1 MTPAR
6 GGGGDPADWRPVR
19 RPLRVLVLTPA
30 LALLG
35 LAACAPFHAGAAA
48 TVGNDRISTKQL
60 GAVTAREISL
70 ANTVGGAAQ
79 QGASA
84 PDQQTVQQTALTELI
99 QLKLL
104 AGMASDLGVTVTP
117 SDIDRAKTTIT
128 ANNGGDKAAG
138 NAALKG
144 FDLQLYSEVQA
155 YELKIINAVPVDSS
169 TISQAFAKQTDHR
182 QVLLSEVDF
191 TDAQSAQQFAAAAT
205 TEPAQFAALATRVT
219 GTGPVAPAYY
229 PLAQITQVAGSTPI
243 KAGAILGPLQA
254 SASGGYVVLKVL
266 STRTETLAD
275 ALAPNSAERTAAQ
288 EAAFPARY
296 AAVAK
301 RLGVHVSPRFGAW
314 TQSAD
319 NGLGSV
325 GALPADKQLSTVV
338 GGTSPAASASA
349 GSSGQ

>member
-1 MTPAR
+1 MLA
-6 GGGGDPADWRPVR
+6 
-19 RPLRVLVLTPA
+19 LTPA
-30 LALLG
+30 LVLLG

-48 TVGNDRISTKQL
+48 TVGNDRISTKQVRD
-60 GAVTAREISL
+60 VTAREISV

-84 PDQQTVQQTALTELI
+84 PDQKTVQQTALTELV
-99 QLKLL
+99 QLRILS
-104 AGMASDLGVTVTP
+104 AMASDLGVTVTAN
-117 SDIDRAKTTIT
+117 DLGRAKTTIM

-144 FDLQLYSEVQA
+144 FDLDLYSQVQA
-155 YELKIINAVPVDSS
+155 YEQKIINATPVDDSQ
-169 TISQAFAKQTDHR
+169 ISQAFTKQTDHR
-182 QVLLSEVDF
+182 QVQLSEVDL
-191 TDAQSAQQFAAAAT
+191 TDAQTAQAFASAVTAEPTQFAT
-205 TEPAQFAALATRVT
+205 LAKRVT
-219 GTGPVAPAYY
+219 GTDPVPPAYY
-229 PLAQITQVAGSTPI
+229 PLTQITQVAPSTPI
-243 KAGAILGPLQA
+243 TAGAILGPLQA
-254 SASGGYVVLKVL
+254 SASGGYVVLQVL

-275 ALAPNSAERTAAQ
+275 ALAPGSAERTAAQ
-288 EAAFPARY
+288 EAQFPTRY

-325 GALPADKQLSTVV
+325 GDVPASQQLSKPV
-338 GGTSPAASASA
+338 GSASPSAASSL

>member
-6 GGGGDPADWRPVR
+6 GRDGDPADWRPVR
-19 RPLRVLVLTPA
+19 RPVRVLALTPA
-30 LALLG
+30 LVLLG

-48 TVGNDRISTKQL
+48 TVGNDRISTAQL
-60 GAVTAREISL
+60 RTVTAREISL
-70 ANTVGGAAQ
+70 ANTVGGVAQ

-84 PDQQTVQQTALTELI
+84 PNQKAVQQTALTELV
-99 QLKLL
+99 QLKIL
-104 AGMASDLGVTVTP
+104 AAMASDLGVTVTAN
-117 SDIDRAKTTIT
+117 DIGRAKTTIT

-144 FDLQLYSEVQA
+144 FDLELYTQVQA
-155 YELKIINAVPVDSS
+155 YEQKIIAATPTDDSQ
-169 TISQAFAKQTDHR
+169 IAQAFAKQTDHR
-182 QVLLSEVDF
+182 QVQLSEVDF
-191 TDAQSAQQFAAAAT
+191 TDAQTAQAFAAAAT
-205 TEPAQFAALATRVT
+205 GRPAEFAQLATRVT
-219 GTGPVAPAYY
+219 GTPPVPPAYY
-229 PLAQITQVAGSTPI
+229 PLAQITQVAASTPI

-254 SASGGYVVLKVL
+254 SASGGYVVLQVL

-275 ALAPNSAERTAAQ
+275 ALATGSAERTAAQ
-288 EAAFPARY
+288 EAQFPTRY

-314 TQSAD
+314 QQSAD

-325 GALPADKQLSTVV
+325 GDVPVGKQLSKPV
-338 GGTSPAASASA
+338 GGTSPSAAPSL